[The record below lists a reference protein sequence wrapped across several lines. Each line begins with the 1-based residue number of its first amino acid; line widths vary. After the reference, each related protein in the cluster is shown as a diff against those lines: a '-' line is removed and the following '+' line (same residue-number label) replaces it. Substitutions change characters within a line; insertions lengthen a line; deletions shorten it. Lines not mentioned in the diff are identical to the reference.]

1 MIDLKKNVAY
11 VRKWIIIKQQKTV
24 ATNNIIQHGWASKH
38 AKWKN
43 PNTKGHTVYNF
54 ISIKCPE
61 RDESKEIAQ
70 AQVCKSHLNKALK
83 MHQ

>member
-1 MIDLKKNVAY
+1 MWPMY
-11 VRKWIIIKQQKTV
+11 VSGLLSNNRKTV

-38 AKWKN
+38 AKWKD
-43 PNTKGHTVYNF
+43 PNRKGHTVYNF
-54 ISIKCPE
+54 IYIKCPE
-61 RDESKEIAQ
+61 KDESKEIAQ

>member
-1 MIDLKKNVAY
+1 MSLKTCKV
-11 VRKWIIIKQQKTV
+11 KE
-24 ATNNIIQHGWASKH
+24 
-38 AKWKN
+38 AK
-43 PNTKGHTVYNF
+43 PKGHILYNF
-54 ISIKCPE
+54 IYIKSPE